1 MLVLDHH
8 ASVMKLNI
16 QVGVEQEN
24 WTCIRTMDGAHVQI
38 DVILMG
44 MRLRHVSS
52 WNDFAI
58 GIGLDH
64 RCVHCIFEIPG
75 AKPKQRKRKRTLKRW
90 RPFLDEE
97 QQPSDFQICLLDFV
111 CNKPEIT
118 FADLEHLCL
127 WLDFTMGP
135 AVQIWTNSNLPCD

>member
-52 WNDFAI
+52 WNEFAI
-58 GIGLDH
+58 GIGLDPSL
-64 RCVHCIFEIPG
+64 RSLYFGDPWCE
-75 AKPKQRKRKRTLKRW
+75 PKTTQTKTYSETLKA
-90 RPFLDEE
+90 F
-97 QQPSDFQICLLDFV
+97 F
-111 CNKPEIT
+111 
-118 FADLEHLCL
+118 
-127 WLDFTMGP
+127 G
-135 AVQIWTNSNLPCD
+135 